1 MNRKHK
7 NGLIAM
13 AIQIAGLE
21 EIVRRHREG
30 HRKNAREME
39 VWIDGC
45 MAHITALEKGQ
56 STLTLESFAWRECTK
71 DIEKLQFRISR
82 LAAMTEGRQQDTDGV
97 FAAFKERQD
106 LIDTRMRQRDEAVEA
121 LDEGLNNLSAG
132 ITELEACVLHRIG
145 KIETI
150 LGQHTQH
157 LSEVTVKE
165 HSLIEL
171 HNRLVILEGRMEA
184 SQDAIMGLPI
194 SGLVHRIAALETQN
208 RDALEAHRTRGL
220 QTTLILKRLEKLETH
235 IHQVPG
241 QIIERIVSL
250 EQSNEKLKVD
260 LKAAFSR
267 VDAGYTNMKAHT
279 DRREV
284 AVETLQQQVKEI
296 NSRLTYLQDTMVEMN
311 KVLKVKEHPPISTEF
326 GLAKRT
332 TRVVSDTAPVS
343 TKNMLAEW
351 KPSRTDKEYKRIMK
365 KGASVG

>member
-1 MNRKHK
+1 MNK
-7 NGLIAM
+7 
-13 AIQIAGLE
+13 
-21 EIVRRHREG
+21 
-30 HRKNAREME
+30 
-39 VWIDGC
+39 
-45 MAHITALEKGQ
+45 
-56 STLTLESFAWRECTK
+56 TK
-71 DIEKLQFRISR
+71 QIEKLQFRISR

-296 NSRLTYLQDTMVEMN
+296 NSRLTNLVDR
-311 KVLKVKEHPPISTEF
+311 VLMFEDIFKAHNHDGNVKEHRRREAMELLDNTALAHPPE
-326 GLAKRT
+326 KKQPMR
-332 TRVVSDTAPVS
+332 DTAPVS
-343 TKNMLAEW
+343 TKNMLAER